1 MTDRR
6 RFLAA
11 SACGLL
17 LPRSIA
23 AQAAMIDAMRFSSLK
38 PGAPLPAEYRVHA
51 FEKQPR
57 HTEYALV
64 EDAGRTVLRARA
76 DASTSGIARALRVD
90 PATHPLL
97 AWRWKVTR
105 VLSKSDLAT
114 RAGDDYPARLYV
126 SFDLDTERLS
136 VGDRMQIGI
145 ARMVYGTD
153 VPVAVLCYVWDRSAP
168 PGTFAPNAYTDRVR
182 MIVVD
187 SGPARLGQWV
197 QHERNV
203 AEDFRRAFG
212 LQAPAV
218 TGVIVS
224 TDTDN
229 TGETAETYYGDVS
242 SGPRR
247 PA

>member
-1 MTDRR
+1 MTGRR
-6 RFLAA
+6 SFLAA

-17 LPRSIA
+17 LPRSVLARPSAIE
-23 AQAAMIDAMRFSSLK
+23 AMRFSALK
-38 PGAPLPAEYRVHA
+38 PGAPLPAEYRVHT

-76 DASTSGIARALRVD
+76 VASTSGIARALRVD

-105 VLSKSDLAT
+105 LLAKSDLAT
-114 RAGDDYPARLYV
+114 RAGDDFPARLYV
-126 SFDLDTERLS
+126 SFDPDAAQLS
-136 VGDRMQIGI
+136 VGERMQVGL
-145 ARMVYGTD
+145 ARMLYGAD
-153 VPVAVLCYVWDRSAP
+153 VPVAALCYVWDRSAP
-168 PGTFAPNAYTDRVR
+168 AGTFAPNAYTDRVR
-182 MIVVD
+182 MVVAD
-187 SGPARLGQWV
+187 SGAAKLGRWV
-197 QHERNV
+197 EHERNV

-212 LQAPAV
+212 FEAPAV

-229 TGETAETYYGDVS
+229 TGESAQSYYGDVS
-242 SGPRR
+242 FRPRGP
-247 PA
+247 A